1 MKISY
6 FQETDTLYFELDEST
21 TVESNE
27 VSPGVVFDFDQNNKI
42 VGIEIEKAS
51 NLVNLKS
58 LPISKSNP

>member
-21 TVESNE
+21 SVESNE

-51 NLVNLKS
+51 SLVNLKS

>member
-21 TVESNE
+21 SVESNE

-42 VGIEIEKAS
+42 VGIKTKFFFIIFISLS
-51 NLVNLKS
+51 NCNLS
-58 LPISKSNP
+58 F